1 MASLITCRLPLHVAH
16 TRVSRPRRRA
26 AVVAAAAP
34 RAQPL
39 TTAVESAPV
48 AAAALLALSPARAAE
63 DADAGAAAAAA
74 SAAAAAA
81 AETEVVLPPPDL
93 LTSGLFITAA
103 VLLVVVTA
111 GVAYLSLMD
120 LNDKRIEAEE
130 REKLEK
136 QMRVSAR
143 SGAPASPSKEAWQA
157 PQRITDPARAAAKAK
172 GFGAAAKQAAS
183 QLSGEQKSE

>member
-1 MASLITCRLPLHVAH
+1 MASIITCRLPLQVAH

-26 AVVAAAAP
+26 AVVAAFAP
-34 RAQPL
+34 RERPRS
-39 TTAVESAPV
+39 TAVESAPV
-48 AAAALLALSPARAAE
+48 AAAALLAASPARAA
-63 DADAGAAAAAA
+63 D
-74 SAAAAAA
+74 SVAAAAAA
-81 AETEVVLPPPDL
+81 AAAATEVVLPPPDL

-136 QMRVSAR
+136 AMRVSAR
-143 SGAPASPSKEAWQA
+143 SGAPPSPSKEAWQA
-157 PQRITDPARAAAKAK
+157 PPRITDPARAAAKAK